1 MSLGEDFEAALRR
14 FREEETDQRRG
25 QFFRAVARAIE
36 AKMRTTVITREMIVE
51 WFGPPD
57 YFGDDAL
64 YLYRFD
70 HRRARRNRDEHYF
83 HFREG
88 RLVNSGYNRRGINDL
103 SLLTRRE
110 GLSDKLR

>member
-1 MSLGEDFEAALRR
+1 MSLGEDFDALLRR

-25 QFFRAVARAIE
+25 PFFAVVVRAVEER
-36 AKMRTTVITREMIVE
+36 MRSTVISPEMIVA

-57 YFGDDAL
+57 YFYKDAT
-64 YLYRFD
+64 YIYRFD

-83 HFREG
+83 HFSDG
-88 RLVNSGYNRRGINDL
+88 RLVASGYNRRGLNDL
-103 SLLTRRE
+103 SRFTRRE